1 MRGTEGERCPWCG
14 DDPRYVAYHDEEWG
28 VPCRDEARLFELLV
42 LEGMQAG
49 LSWRTILHKREG
61 FRRAFDAFEP
71 ERIARYGDAD
81 RQRLLADPGIV
92 RNRAK
97 IDATIG
103 NARALL
109 ALRERGA
116 TLTDLLWEAVDHRPV
131 QGRYGSLAEVPA
143 RTPASEALSK
153 RLRGHRFRFVG
164 PTIVLAL
171 MQAAGL
177 VNHHLLGCPRH
188 AACAALAES

>member
-1 MRGTEGERCPWCG
+1 MTATAGERCPWCG
-14 DDPRYVAYHDEEWG
+14 DDPLYVAYHDEEWG

-61 FRRAFDAFEP
+61 FRRAFHDFVP
-71 ERIARYGDAD
+71 DRIARYDDLD
-81 RQRLLADPGIV
+81 RRRLLGDRGIV

-109 ALRERGA
+109 ALRERGGS
-116 TLTDLLWEAVDHRPV
+116 LGEVLWDAVDGRPV
-131 QGRYGSLAEVPA
+131 QGRYRSLAEVPA

-153 RLRGHRFRFVG
+153 RLRGLQFRFVG

-177 VNHHLLGCPRH
+177 VNDHLLGCPRH

>member
-1 MRGTEGERCPWCG
+1 MPTTAGERCPWCG
-14 DDPRYVAYHDEEWG
+14 DDPLYVAYHDEEWG

-61 FRRAFDAFEP
+61 FRRAFHGFAP
-71 ERIARYGDAD
+71 ERIARYDDGD
-81 RQRLLADPGIV
+81 RRRLLADPGIV

-109 ALRERGA
+109 ALRERGGS
-116 TLTDLLWEAVDHRPV
+116 LGEVLWDAVDGRPI
-131 QGRYGSLAEVPA
+131 QGRYRSLAEVPA

-153 RLRGHRFRFVG
+153 RLRGLQFRFVG

-177 VNHHLLGCPRH
+177 VNDHLLGCPRR
-188 AACAALAES
+188 AACAALAEP

>member
-1 MRGTEGERCPWCG
+1 MEALAGTRCPWCG

-28 VPCRDEARLFELLV
+28 VPCRDEGRLFELLV

-49 LSWRTILHKREG
+49 LSWLTILRKRDA
-61 FRRAFDAFEP
+61 FRRAFHGFDA
-71 ERIARYGDAD
+71 ERIARYGDRD
-81 RQRLLADPGIV
+81 RSRLLADPGIV

-109 ALRERGA
+109 ALRERSGSLA
-116 TLTDLLWEAVDHRPV
+116 DVLWEAVDGRPL
-131 QGRYGSLAEVPA
+131 QGHYRTHAEVPA
-143 RTPASEALSK
+143 RTPVSEALSR
-153 RLRGHRFRFVG
+153 RLRGLQFRFVG

-177 VNHHLLGCPRH
+177 ANDHLLGCPRH
-188 AACAALAES
+188 AACAALADA